1 LLKKV
6 GYTTEA
12 ERMEIIQAN
21 KSLYLIEEQNITEGN
36 FLIFSD
42 VDETTPTKI
51 VYVQV
56 REKEINDLKAQQ
68 AAMSADF
75 QAFMDMYFEQNPM

>member
-1 LLKKV
+1 
-6 GYTTEA
+6 
-12 ERMEIIQAN
+12 MEIIQAN